1 MFKLSKEQKISNL
14 QEALKSNS
22 EKITRLQKM
31 NEDIQKKI
39 VKIQNSPS
47 EAVQDK

>member
-1 MFKLSKEQKISNL
+1 MYKLTKEQKISNL
-14 QEALKSNS
+14 QEALENNNK
-22 EKITRLQKM
+22 KIKALQKM

-47 EAVQDK
+47 ESVSNK